1 MPPITLNQFIAIV
14 VGLLIFTLSGTTWYY
29 HHEYAAI
36 HDADLLLKHDN
47 SVAQQ
52 QATAKLKQLTDDR
65 DKAQKLL
72 DDQAK
77 AQGIK
82 DAQAQNDIA
91 TLHAKLLN
99 THIRVQYLP
108 SPASRS
114 SSAGDPATSAADRA
128 ADETS
133 ASGVLPESNT
143 KRLADALSDV
153 ETLSAAYNSC
163 RAVVMPP

>member
-1 MPPITLNQFIAIV
+1 MPPITLNQLISIV
-14 VGLLIFTLSGTTWYY
+14 VGLILLMLSGTTWYY

-77 AQGIK
+77 QQGIK
-82 DAQAQNDIA
+82 DAQAKDDISK
-91 TLHAKLLN
+91 LHDQLLS
-99 THIRVQYLP
+99 TPIRVQYIA

-114 SSAGDPATSAADRA
+114 SSASDPAATAADRA
-128 ADETS
+128 ADETA
-133 ASGVLPESNT
+133 ASGVLPESNSR
-143 KRLADALSDV
+143 RLADALAEV

-163 RAVVMPP
+163 RAVVMQP